1 MLIRICYFF
10 LSRIRIFKI
19 KSEISQDVFEF
30 GPDPYLL
37 ENAYLKHN
45 YIYQVL
51 LAKQELAEK
60 MGVNDEKFVLMKK
73 KYEDALNK
81 LEDEIGMPRFLCRYF
96 TSGVDPH

>member
-1 MLIRICYFF
+1 M
-10 LSRIRIFKI
+10 
-19 KSEISQDVFEF
+19 
-30 GPDPYLL
+30 
-37 ENAYLKHN
+37 
-45 YIYQVL
+45 L